1 MIYEY
6 AMRAKSPLFKR
17 KKGVK
22 EFRLIPRPCTAHV
35 RQQSFRPRPYLESVD
50 TVVLTKLTFH
60 EVQVMVFQL
69 SQDVKNS
76 ISISFLCYSI
86 IFLS

>member
-35 RQQSFRPRPYLESVD
+35 RQQSFRPRPYLESAD

-69 SQDVKNS
+69 SQGVKNS